1 MAQFFNFKED
11 YFGLND
17 KDIQRNTEL
26 YGLNIY
32 TKKEKEKD
40 HFEPARVILSPAVI
54 LMCIAGILSFFTN
67 IFTGIMI
74 LLLDAAYCVV
84 SIQLGRASD
93 RKLGDIKRS
102 TAIKFRVI
110 RSGKLELIDKEYI
123 VPEDIIVVQ
132 AGECVPADALIQ
144 ECREL
149 TVDESIFTGSN
160 KPAPRSIRAESPS
173 QS

>member
-1 MAQFFNFKED
+1 MSCIKNNEKGRVQMAQFFNFKED

-40 HFEPARVILSPAVI
+40 HFEPVRVILSPAVI

-144 ECREL
+144 EKSEA
-149 TVDESIFTGSN
+149 
-160 KPAPRSIRAESPS
+160 KRS
-173 QS
+173 

>member
-1 MAQFFNFKED
+1 M
-11 YFGLND
+11 
-17 KDIQRNTEL
+17 
-26 YGLNIY
+26 
-32 TKKEKEKD
+32 
-40 HFEPARVILSPAVI
+40 P
-54 LMCIAGILSFFTN
+54 
-67 IFTGIMI
+67 
-74 LLLDAAYCVV
+74 AYCVV

-160 KPAPRSIRAESPS
+160 KPAAKYPGGISKSELKPTFVYSRNKNTHWSCDMQGKRHRS
-173 QS
+173 